1 MHDYIKT
8 CPHCGGNAYLNQNYS
23 YKARSYFVFVK
34 CDICGAQGK
43 IYNSREEPAA
53 ADWNNTACNDAVS
66 AWNMRTPE
74 QTRRDPEE
82 WELQNNTENRRAL
95 S

>member
-1 MHDYIKT
+1 MTETQIKT
-8 CPHCGGNAYLNQNYS
+8 CPHCGGAACLTQNYS

-43 IYNSREEPAA
+43 IYNSADEPATTG
-53 ADWNNTACNDAVS
+53 WNNTACNDAIA

-74 QTRRDPEE
+74 PAEQEV
-82 WELQNNTENRRAL
+82 
-95 S
+95 